1 MRKNSVPFDCV
12 SLLADSYELHPIN
25 TVIWKIIEASDSLTQ
40 HQSSPWNTL
49 TYNRVA
55 QQHLQFTGCLIK
67 QFNEK
72 YMYHVVRGTGQGII
86 TSTRWFGINKPIFH
100 MKPKPREIFWLP
112 LELGYPGQGSAS
124 GSPRRGPRRLGGGAG
139 RGWPFQASGW
149 HRAGPRRP

>member
-1 MRKNSVPFDCV
+1 MFLCTSPAAQTAQGTEIHTTKSPIMQDWVFR
-12 SLLADSYELHPIN
+12 LGLADSYELHPIN

-67 QFNEK
+67 QFNKK

-86 TSTRWFGINKPIFH
+86 TSTRWFGIKKLLRFDLCFSIPYECI
-100 MKPKPREIFWLP
+100 MVCEIRIQLSI
-112 LELGYPGQGSAS
+112 GY
-124 GSPRRGPRRLGGGAG
+124 L
-139 RGWPFQASGW
+139 
-149 HRAGPRRP
+149 